1 MSGGITQLVAVGV
14 QDTYLSGSPE
24 ISFYRSTFKR
34 YTHYAQNV
42 ERQMIQGTPSATG
55 VSLLRFEKKGD
66 LLSDVYLTAQDP
78 NNSANVNVNWSQIIS
93 KMELMIGGQIID
105 TQDVTYCSNIDP
117 VVNAKSYSQR
127 YVAANVNSSVFFP
140 FKFFFCREWQ
150 SALPLVA
157 LQYHDVEIR
166 ITWANPN
173 AWDQYT
179 AWARFIYLD
188 NEEREWFAKN
198 RHDMLI
204 TQVTRVPIAP
214 VNNFEFALAQPIKYI
229 AFESNNYN
237 IVYNT
242 GGSSSVN
249 IPVISTNS
257 LSVGMPVSIPNYLS
271 SNTYISAVSDSTI
284 TIPVPIT
291 QSMPAGTAVNF
302 NTITGN
308 FTLTGNA
315 TSKIVTVTSGTTSLA
330 SLPTQIATGW
340 EVLIS
345 GISTAAPAVITY
357 SVLTVTLINGV
368 ISALTLNAS
377 VDPSAL
383 STTSANLIF
392 LPPNSVNTSINSL
405 CSFATTFA
413 ITNATGTSLI
423 TITTA
428 AHNIPSGT
436 SFTAQISGLATTGGG
451 TANGSFNITYASAT
465 TFTYTPSG
473 SVTGFTTATGTM
485 TITAYTPT
493 AGNSTPIQSSTPTYI
508 AVNVPGNFQTN
519 MVGYTVVVPQVG
531 TGASSFAVGTITSVD
546 NSTTGST
553 VNPPANTSLITV
565 QFPSTGTYATGST
578 LITTSATAASATLF
592 YTYPPFV
599 YTEAVVGG
607 SLNQGSLAAS
617 NMQFKMQINGND
629 IGESRSLPHW
639 VDINQYY
646 LTPYGYY
653 SLTAGTGLN
662 GVIPVAIIPFCLDT
676 ARFQPTGSLNFSRI
690 DTFRLICPAAT
701 NFQLLSKLGNG
712 SYFYAVNYNILR
724 IQNGMGA
731 VLYSS

>member
-14 QDTYLSGSPE
+14 QDAYLSGNPE
-24 ISFYRSTFKR
+24 VSFFRSSYKR
-34 YTHYAQNV
+34 YTHHAKVV
-42 ERQMIQGTPSATG
+42 ERQLIQGTPTSNG
-55 VSLLRFEKKGD
+55 VSLIRFEKKGD
-66 LLSDVYLTAQDP
+66 LLSDVYLSANDP
-78 NNSANVNVNWSQIIS
+78 NNTANTNVNWSQIIS

-105 TQDVTYCSNIDP
+105 TQDVTYCSNIDS

-127 YVAANVNSSVFFP
+127 YVAANVNSCVFFP
-140 FKFFFCREWQ
+140 LKFFFCRDWQ
-150 SALPLVA
+150 SVLPLVA

-166 ITWANPN
+166 ITWAQPN
-173 AWDQYT
+173 VWDQYI

-188 NEEREWFAKN
+188 SAEREWFAKN
-198 RHDMLI
+198 KHDMLI

-237 IVYNT
+237 TVYNT
-242 GGSSSVN
+242 GGSSMN

-308 FTLTGNA
+308 FTLTGNS

-340 EVLIS
+340 EVLVAGPS
-345 GISTAAPAVITY
+345 VTAALAVIVY
-357 SVLTVTLINGV
+357 NVLTVTITNGV

-377 VDPSAL
+377 ADASAF
-383 STTSANLIF
+383 SGTSANLLF
-392 LPPNSVNTSINSL
+392 MPTNSVNTSINSL
-405 CSFATTFA
+405 GSFATTFA
-413 ITNATGTSLI
+413 VTASGTTNTVTLTTSSP
-423 TITTA
+423 
-428 AHNIPSGT
+428 HNIPTTGT
-436 SFTAQISGLATTGGG
+436 FTAQISGLVTTGS
-451 TANGSFNITYASAT
+451 TANGQFTITPVNAS
-465 TFTYTPSG
+465 TFTYTAGG
-473 SVTGFTTATGTM
+473 SVTAFTTSTGTM
-485 TITAYTPT
+485 TITAYTLT

-508 AVNVPGNFQTN
+508 SVNVPGNFQTN

-546 NSTTGST
+546 NSITGST
-553 VNPPANTSLITV
+553 VNPPAGASLVTV
-565 QFPSTGTYATGST
+565 QFPSTGTYPTT
-578 LITTSATAASATLF
+578 TQITTSATAASATLF

-599 YTEAVVGG
+599 YTETVVGG

-629 IGESRSLPHW
+629 VGESISLPHW
-639 VDINQYY
+639 VDVNQYY

-653 SLTAGTGLN
+653 SLTAGNGLN

-676 ARFQPTGSLNFSRI
+676 AKLQPTGSLNFSRI
-690 DTFRLICPAAT
+690 DTFRLICPSQT
-701 NFQLLSKLGNG
+701 NFQQLSKLGNG
-712 SYFYAVNYNILR
+712 SYFYAVNYNVLR

-731 VLYSS
+731 VMYSS

>member
-14 QDTYLSGSPE
+14 QDAYLSGNPE
-24 ISFYRSTFKR
+24 VSFFRSSYKR
-34 YTHYAQNV
+34 YTHHAKVV
-42 ERQMIQGTPSATG
+42 ERQLIQGTPTSNG
-55 VSLLRFEKKGD
+55 VSLIRFEKKGD
-66 LLSDVYLTAQDP
+66 LLSDVYLTANDP
-78 NNSANVNVNWSQIIS
+78 NNTANTNVNWSQIIS

-105 TQDVTYCSNIDP
+105 TQDVTYCSNIDS

-140 FKFFFCREWQ
+140 LKFFFCRDWQ
-150 SALPLVA
+150 SVLPLVA

-166 ITWANPN
+166 ITWAQPN
-173 AWDQYT
+173 VWDQYI

-188 NEEREWFAKN
+188 SAEREWFAKN
-198 RHDMLI
+198 KHDMLI

-237 IVYNT
+237 TVYNT

-308 FTLTGNA
+308 FSLTGNA
-315 TSKIVTVTSGTTSLA
+315 TPKTVSVASGTTSLA

-340 EVLIS
+340 EVLVAGPS
-345 GISTAAPAVITY
+345 VTAALAVIVY
-357 SVLTVTLINGV
+357 NVLTVTITNGV

-377 VDPSAL
+377 ADASAF
-383 STTSANLIF
+383 SGTSANLLF

-405 CSFATTFA
+405 GSFATTFA
-413 ITNATGTSLI
+413 VTASGTAGTVTL
-423 TITTA
+423 TTA
-428 AHNIPSGT
+428 SHNFPSGS
-436 SFTAQISGLATTGGG
+436 SFTAQISGLVTSGG
-451 TANGSFNITYASAT
+451 TANGSFSVSYASAT
-465 TFTYTPSG
+465 SFTYAATVSG
-473 SVTGFTTATGTM
+473 YTTNTGTM
-485 TITAYTPT
+485 TITSYTPT

-508 AVNVPGNFQTN
+508 SVNVPANFQTN

-553 VNPPANTSLITV
+553 VNPQAGTSLVTV
-565 QFPSTGTYATGST
+565 QFPSTGTYATGS
-578 LITTSATAASATLF
+578 LITTSSTAASATLF

-599 YTEAVVGG
+599 YTEAVVGV

-629 IGESRSLPHW
+629 VGESRSLPHW
-639 VDINQYY
+639 VDVNQYY

-676 ARFQPTGSLNFSRI
+676 AKLQPTGSLNFSRI
-690 DTFRLICPAAT
+690 DTFRLICPSQT
-701 NFQLLSKLGNG
+701 NFQQLSKLGNG
-712 SYFYAVNYNILR
+712 SYFYAVNYNVLR

-731 VLYSS
+731 VMYSS